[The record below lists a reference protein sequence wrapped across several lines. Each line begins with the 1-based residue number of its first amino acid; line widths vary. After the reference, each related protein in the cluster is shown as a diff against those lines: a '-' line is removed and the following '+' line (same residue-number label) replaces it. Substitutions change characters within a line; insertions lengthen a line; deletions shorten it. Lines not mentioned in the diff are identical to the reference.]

1 MGVNKV
7 EYGSNTLVDLT
18 SDTVTPESLLRGVT
32 AHDAAGNQIVGT
44 GSGGGGG
51 SMEDTEDLIKR
62 TVGWVGKNI
71 FSISDDYSSS
81 RYGLTIT
88 MDSTAGTVTLNGT
101 ASSDINTYL
110 WFETDGRTYFIS
122 KAYTPSE
129 LGWDLSTNYKIV
141 VENASS
147 DVYFRLLDYSSGT
160 VYLDVSDSN
169 PIEFTF
175 EDLGVTS
182 STKLI
187 PYIYIAK
194 NVAFNNVVM
203 KLMITESQY
212 TDEFEPKHPPA
223 TEYFPRLV
231 VCETEAEWNAMSDE
245 EKNDPYIYWVRPWAT
260 SDIYASDKTPIGTV
274 VSVTT
279 AKTGEVSG
287 ISTPTG
293 NFPTKDYL
301 VCNNQQVELSEYPDL
316 AEHFKTVYGSATYFG
331 GSGTKFSMPN
341 FSADYPTNG
350 ILCIKARISSDI
362 VSMSELKDTATSK
375 ESSWSSEKI
384 NAELLELYETI
395 QILIEDKTYLTSVR
409 SKNLGTKPTTEQM
422 TKLANGDLTWAHNG
436 DYWND
441 GTYLWEVLDNTL
453 YLNRRGNPDYEKPHL
468 IIKSR
473 SNLIRNEAYLISADG
488 LTKGYAECAYRTRT
502 DGKGRAQCKT
512 IINNWLSGTNGQIA
526 SHYELMS
533 AANDASGATAW
544 RWQAADV
551 ELESEVNVTG
561 HINWGVTKYSNL
573 TSNGKFNI
581 GTQWGQFMLYRLAP
595 YRAINRSENRW
606 LRDLVGL
613 NGTVPAFS
621 VMRNNGNVDPG
632 DASYAG
638 HGISPFFGLE
648 AKS

>member
-18 SDTVTPESLLRGVT
+18 SDTVTPDTLLKGIT
-32 AHDAAGNQIVGT
+32 AHNAAGDPIVGT

-51 SMEDTEDLIKR
+51 DMGDTEDLIKR
-62 TVGWVGKNI
+62 TVGWVGKNHI
-71 FSISDDYSSS
+71 NLDGLEDSS
-81 RYGLTIT
+81 GLGITWTVDAEAGTIT
-88 MDSTAGTVTLNGT
+88 ANGT
-101 ASSDINTYL
+101 AYGPAYSPPFFSVLKKRYSTIKELGLDVDTTYR
-110 WFETDGRTYFIS
+110 FSGCPADGGPNSYYLAIYYNNEIIAMDTGDGVVVNF
-122 KAYTPSE
+122 SE
-129 LGWDLSTNYKIV
+129 LGLSEYNTINILC
-141 VENASS
+141 NI
-147 DVYFRLLDYSSGT
+147 YSSVT
-160 VYLDVSDSN
+160 VSD
-169 PIEFTF
+169 
-175 EDLGVTS
+175 L
-182 STKLI
+182 
-187 PYIYIAK
+187 
-194 NVAFNNVVM
+194 AF
-203 KLMITESQY
+203 KPMITESQY
-212 TDEFEPKHPPA
+212 TDDFEPGHLPA
-223 TEYFPRLV
+223 TKYFPRIL
-231 VCETEAEWNAMSDE
+231 VCETEAEWNAMSDD
-245 EKNDPYIYWVRPWAT
+245 EKNDPHTWWFRPWAT

-274 VSVTT
+274 ISVTT

-341 FSADYPTNG
+341 FSAEYPTNG

-375 ESSWSSEKI
+375 ESSWSSTKI
-384 NAELLELYETI
+384 NSELLELYETI
-395 QILIEDKTYLTSVR
+395 QILIEDKTYLTSIR
-409 SKNLGTKPTTEQM
+409 NKNLGTKPTTEQM

-436 DYWND
+436 DFWYD
-441 GTYLWEVLDNTL
+441 GTRYWEVLDNTL
-453 YLNRRGNPDYEKPHL
+453 YLNRRGNTNYEKPHL
-468 IIKSR
+468 IIKSL
-473 SNLIRNEAYLISADG
+473 SNLIPAEAYLISADG

-533 AANDASGATAW
+533 TSNDASGATGW
-544 RWQAADV
+544 GWQAADV

-561 HINWGVTKYSNL
+561 HLNWGTAKYNGL
-573 TSNGKFNI
+573 TSSGKFNI
-581 GTQWGQFMLYRLAP
+581 GSQWGQFMLYRLAP
-595 YRAINRSENRW
+595 YRAINRSQNRW

-613 NGTVPAFS
+613 SGTVPLFS
-621 VMRNNGNVDPG
+621 YVRLDG
-632 DASYAG
+632 DVATAAASGPWYG
-638 HGISPFFGLE
+638 LSPFFVLE